1 MSSAENYKQV
11 STSGTSRIEKRLI
24 GERNHGLVGVCG
36 SWYRTRASTFR

>member
-1 MSSAENYKQV
+1 MSSAQNDKQV

-24 GERNHGLVGVCG
+24 ERNHGLVGVCG